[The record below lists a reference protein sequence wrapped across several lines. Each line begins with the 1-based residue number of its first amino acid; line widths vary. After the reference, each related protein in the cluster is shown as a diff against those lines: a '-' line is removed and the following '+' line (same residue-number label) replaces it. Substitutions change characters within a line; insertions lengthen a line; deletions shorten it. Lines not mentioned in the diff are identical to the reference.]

1 MFKPAS
7 VVRLLFSVL
16 CPFLVF
22 LGITLLAGVLAY
34 FIVSLV
40 GDDLSFRSTFKRLT
54 QAFLVLSIFPLM
66 ALLKLNSSDLG
77 FANRPLIYKQLVL
90 GAGVG
95 IITLLPVLITLYV
108 LDIHVIDESKPWTFS
123 WLGKK
128 LLLELLLAM
137 LIGLVEEPI
146 FRGIL
151 LTGLS
156 QKMPTAWAIAVSA
169 FYYAELH
176 FVNSNIELPAQDI
189 NLFSGLLLLQ
199 DAFSN
204 MFNRHYLSPFLSL
217 FTIGIFLGIIRTE
230 FKASLAVCMACHACW
245 VWQIKLSKL
254 LFNVNLKSEYLF
266 LISGYDG
273 VIGPLVT
280 GCLVIA
286 IIGYFGYQRMQKDN
300 TN

>member
-1 MFKPAS
+1 MFNSTPVS
-7 VVRLLFSVL
+7 RLLFSVL

-22 LGITLLAGVLAY
+22 LGITLLAGILAY
-34 FIVSLV
+34 LIVSLM
-40 GDDLSFRSTFKRLT
+40 GDDLSFRTTFKRLT
-54 QAFLVLSIFPLM
+54 QLFLVLSIFPLM
-66 ALLKLNSSDLG
+66 AMLKLNSSDLG
-77 FANRPLIYKQLVL
+77 FANRPLIFKQLVR

-95 IITLLPVLITLYV
+95 IITLLPVLITLYTLEV
-108 LDIHVIDESKPWTFS
+108 HVVDEGKPWTFI

-151 LTGLS
+151 LAGLR
-156 QKMPTAWAIAVSA
+156 QKMATAWAIAVSA
-169 FYYAELH
+169 FYYAALH

-189 NLFSGLLLLQ
+189 IPFSGLFLLQ

-217 FTIGIFLGIIRTE
+217 FTIGVFLGIIRSQMKT
-230 FKASLAVCMACHACW
+230 SLAVCMACHACW

-266 LISGYDG
+266 LVSGYDG

-280 GCLVIA
+280 VWLGIA
-286 IIGYFGYQRMQKDN
+286 IIGYLWLSMHSKR
-300 TN
+300 